1 MYFLFINNAVGEM
14 QQQYLKEKPFFLNVF
29 KTSSNTDFIV
39 AESDEFFLLL
49 LKRTSK
55 SFLFT
60 ILIILFESVLTKTLL
75 NIPASRAAVILY

>member
-1 MYFLFINNAVGEM
+1 M

-29 KTSSNTDFIV
+29 KTSSNTDLIV

-55 SFLFT
+55 SF
-60 ILIILFESVLTKTLL
+60 IEKTLSSN
-75 NIPASRAAVILY
+75 NISLLT